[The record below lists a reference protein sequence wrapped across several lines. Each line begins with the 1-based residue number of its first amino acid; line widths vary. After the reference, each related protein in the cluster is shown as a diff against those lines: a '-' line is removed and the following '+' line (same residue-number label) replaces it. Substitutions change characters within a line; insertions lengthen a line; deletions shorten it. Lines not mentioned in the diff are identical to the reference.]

1 MRSGTDL
8 LLATLLVVS
17 AILAAI
23 AVLQETRVRRY
34 KRYRRE
40 EGLGRP
46 WKIRRVPLKDF
57 DPAFAGD
64 LQTALAGEVAMVTH
78 DSVAFAG
85 TSDREAY
92 VLAVLSKRAHTMFE
106 FGTCT
111 GRTTYL
117 WARNSPPDAIVTTL
131 TLRPDEVERAY
142 TPDQRDDPSDTTFA
156 HVQSRYDRFL
166 YSDSTVEHKVV
177 QLYGDSKELD
187 ITPYLDACDLI
198 FVDGSHA
205 YSYVANDS
213 DKALRMVKPGGIII
227 WHDYRG
233 PTRVGGV
240 YRRLNELATH
250 LPLVHL
256 FGTSLVAYR
265 RPTP

>member
-1 MRSGTDL
+1 MRLATDP
-8 LLATLLVVS
+8 LLATLLVVTV
-17 AILAAI
+17 ILAAI
-23 AVLQETRVRRY
+23 TILQESRVRRY

-46 WKIRRVPLKDF
+46 WRIRRVPLKDF
-57 DPAFAGD
+57 DSAFAGD
-64 LQTALAGEVAMVTH
+64 LETALAGEVAMVTH

-92 VLAVLSKRAHTMFE
+92 VLAVLSKRARTMFE

-117 WARNSPPDAIVTTL
+117 WARNSPPDAVVTTL

-142 TPDQRDDPSDTTFA
+142 TPDQGDDPSDTNFA
-156 HVQSRYDRFL
+156 RVQSRYDRFL
-166 YSDSTVEHKVV
+166 YTGSAVERKVV
-177 QLYGDSKELD
+177 QLYGDSKELG
-187 ITPYLDACDLI
+187 ITPYIDHCDLI

-213 DKALRMVKPGGIII
+213 EKALQMVKPGGIII

-240 YRRLNELATH
+240 YRRLNELAAD
-250 LPLVHL
+250 LSLVHL

-265 RPTP
+265 RPV